1 MWRRLHCLM
10 LPWEP
15 YLVHGG
21 HHAKVTRD
29 RSIQEGSFWCPLLA
43 PIFVPF
49 FGTALTKSI
58 SGPRKRVHERC
69 LFWGPRWRCAGEA
82 GATSVSVWR
91 PVSEV
96 PGSFQNA
103 CKNSKGSSRT
113 CSIKRSQRFE
123 TRLALM
129 AGTQNG
135 VHAAAYLQVAY
146 RSHIGRFPP

>member
-21 HHAKVTRD
+21 HHGKVTRD
-29 RSIQEGSFWCPLLA
+29 RSIQEGTFWCPLLA

-96 PGSFQNA
+96 PGSFHNA
-103 CKNSKGSSRT
+103 CKKSEGSSRT
-113 CSIKRSQRFE
+113 CSIMRSRCFE
-123 TRLALM
+123 ANFHSESCSHNWYRRPLA
-129 AGTQNG
+129 
-135 VHAAAYLQVAY
+135 
-146 RSHIGRFPP
+146 PPKKPRKTP